1 MAVTANS
8 DPASFSTKDCSMKK
22 YASLAAGLLLLVI
35 GSAAQAEDAKPFI
48 TNKDVDLTM
57 ILPPPPANDSA
68 ETKAELGEVLTLQ
81 VTRTPEMEARAVA
94 DAEENVWR
102 FADVMGPNFTK
113 DRLPKFSAFFDRVVE
128 TEGAVVDPAKDV
140 WKRPRPH
147 QLSDLVKPAVKLSSS
162 GSWPSGHAT
171 VGTMMGIILAD
182 MVPEKRAEIMARA
195 AEYAHNRVVGGIHY
209 PSDVEMGK
217 ISGSVIAA
225 VLLNRD
231 DFKADYDV
239 AKAELRSDLG
249 M

>member
-1 MAVTANS
+1 
-8 DPASFSTKDCSMKK
+8 MKR
-22 YASLAAGLLLLVI
+22 YASLAAGLLLLIV
-35 GSAAQAEDAKPFI
+35 GSAAQAEDAQPFV

-68 ETKAELGEVLTLQ
+68 QTKAELGEVLTLQ
-81 VTRTPEMEARAVA
+81 VTRTPEMVASAVA
-94 DAEENVWR
+94 DADENVWR
-102 FADVMGPNFTK
+102 FANVMGPKFNKET
-113 DRLPKFSAFFDRVVE
+113 LPKFSAFFDRVVA

-140 WKRPRPH
+140 WKRPQPH
-147 QLSDLVKPAVKLSSS
+147 QLSDLVKPVVKLSSS

-171 VGTMMGIILAD
+171 VGTMMGIILSD

-195 AEYAHNRVVGGIHY
+195 AEYAHNREVGGIHY
-209 PSDVEMGK
+209 ASDVEMGK

-231 DFKADYDV
+231 DFKAEYEV
-239 AKAELRSDLG
+239 ARAELRSDLG

>member
-1 MAVTANS
+1 
-8 DPASFSTKDCSMKK
+8 MKR
-22 YASLAAGLLLLVI
+22 YASLAAGFLLLVT
-35 GSAAQAEDAKPFI
+35 GYAAHADDAQPFA
-48 TNKDVDLTM
+48 TNKDIDLTM

-68 ETKAELGEVLTLQ
+68 VTKAELGEVLTLQ
-81 VTRTPEMEARAVA
+81 VTRTPEMEKRAIA

-102 FADVMGPNFTK
+102 FADVMGAKFNKET
-113 DRLPKFSAFFDRVVE
+113 LPKFSAFFDRVVA

-171 VGTMMGIILAD
+171 VGTMMGIILSD

-225 VLLNRD
+225 VLLGRP
-231 DFKADYDV
+231 DFKAEYEV
-239 AKAELRSDLG
+239 ARSELRSDLG

>member
-1 MAVTANS
+1 
-8 DPASFSTKDCSMKK
+8 MKK
-22 YASLAAGLLLLVI
+22 YASLAAGLLLLVV
-35 GSAAQAEDAKPFI
+35 GSAAQAEDAKPFV
-48 TNKDVDLTM
+48 TNKDIDLTM

-68 ETKAELGEVLTLQ
+68 QTKAELGEVLTLQ
-81 VTRTPEMEARAVA
+81 VTRTPEMVASAVA

-113 DRLPKFSAFFDRVVE
+113 DKLPKFSAFFDRVVE

-195 AEYAHNRVVGGIHY
+195 AAYAHNRVVGGIHY

-231 DFKADYDV
+231 DFKAEYEV
-239 AKAELRSDLG
+239 AKAELRADLG

>member
-1 MAVTANS
+1 MKRY
-8 DPASFSTKDCSMKK
+8 ASF
-22 YASLAAGLLLLVI
+22 AAGLLLLVV

-48 TNKDVDLTM
+48 TSKDVDLTM

-81 VTRTPEMEARAVA
+81 VTRTPEMEASAIA

-102 FADVMGPNFTK
+102 FANVMGPNFTK
-113 DRLPKFSAFFDRVVE
+113 EKLPTFAAFFDRVVE

-147 QLSDLVKPAVKLSSS
+147 QLSDLVKPVVKLSSS

-231 DFKADYDV
+231 DFKAEYE
-239 AKAELRSDLG
+239 AARAELRSDLG

>member
-1 MAVTANS
+1 
-8 DPASFSTKDCSMKK
+8 MKR
-22 YASLAAGLLLLVI
+22 YASLAAGLLLLVV
-35 GSAAQAEDAKPFI
+35 GSTARAEDAKPFI
-48 TNKDVDLTM
+48 TNKDVDLAM

-68 ETKAELGEVLTLQ
+68 ETKAELGEVLTMQ
-81 VTRTPEMEARAVA
+81 VTRTPEMEARAIA

-102 FADVMGPNFTK
+102 FADVMGPNFNK
-113 DRLPKFSAFFDRVVE
+113 DKLPKFSAFFDRVVE

-147 QLSDLVKPAVKLSSS
+147 QLSDLVKPVVKLSSS

-171 VGTMMGIILAD
+171 VGTMMGIILSD
-182 MVPEKRAEIMARA
+182 MVPERRAQIMARA
-195 AEYAHNRVVGGIHY
+195 AEFAHNRIVGGIHY

-231 DFKADYDV
+231 DFKAEYEV
-239 AKAELRSDLG
+239 ARAELRSDLG

>member
-1 MAVTANS
+1 
-8 DPASFSTKDCSMKK
+8 MKK

-35 GSAAQAEDAKPFI
+35 GSAAQAEDAKPFV

-57 ILPPPPANDSA
+57 ILPPPPANGSA

-102 FADVMGPNFTK
+102 FADVMGPNFTAEK
-113 DRLPKFSAFFDRVVE
+113 LPKFSAFFDRVVA

-182 MVPEKRAEIMARA
+182 MVPERRAEIMARA

-231 DFKADYDV
+231 DFKAEYEI
-239 AKAELRSDLG
+239 ARAELRSDLG

>member
-1 MAVTANS
+1 MKRY
-8 DPASFSTKDCSMKK
+8 ASF
-22 YASLAAGLLLLVI
+22 AAGLLLLIV
-35 GSAAQAEDAKPFI
+35 GSAAQAEDAQPFI

-68 ETKAELGEVLTLQ
+68 QTKAELGEVLTLQ
-81 VTRTPEMEARAVA
+81 VTRTPEMVASAVA

-102 FADVMGPNFTK
+102 FADVMGPKFNKET
-113 DRLPKFSAFFDRVVE
+113 LPKFSAFFDRVVA

-147 QLSDLVKPAVKLSSS
+147 QLSDLVKPAVKLSNS

-171 VGTMMGIILAD
+171 VGTMMGIILSD
-182 MVPEKRAEIMARA
+182 MVPERRAEIMARA
-195 AEYAHNRVVGGIHY
+195 SKYAHNRVVGGIHFA
-209 PSDVEMGK
+209 SDVEMGR

-231 DFKADYDV
+231 DFKAEYEV
-239 AKAELRSDLG
+239 ARAELRSDLG

>member
-1 MAVTANS
+1 MNR
-8 DPASFSTKDCSMKK
+8 
-22 YASLAAGLLLLVI
+22 YASLAAGLLLLIV
-35 GSAAQAEDAKPFI
+35 GSAAQAEDAQPFV

-68 ETKAELGEVLTLQ
+68 QTKAELGEVLTLQ
-81 VTRTPEMEARAVA
+81 VTRTPEMVASAVA

-102 FADVMGPNFTK
+102 FANVMGPKFNKET
-113 DRLPKFSAFFDRVVE
+113 LPRFSAFFDRVVA
-128 TEGAVVDPAKDV
+128 TEGAVVDPAKDI

-171 VGTMMGIILAD
+171 VGTMMGIILSD

-195 AEYAHNRVVGGIHY
+195 AEYAHNREVGGIHY
-209 PSDVEMGK
+209 ASDVEMGR

-231 DFKADYDV
+231 DFKAEYEV
-239 AKAELRSDLG
+239 ARAELRSDLG

>member
-1 MAVTANS
+1 
-8 DPASFSTKDCSMKK
+8 MKK

-35 GSAAQAEDAKPFI
+35 SSAAQAEDAKPFV
-48 TNKDVDLTM
+48 TNRDVDLTM

-68 ETKAELGEVLTLQ
+68 LTKAELGEVLTLQ
-81 VTRTPEMEARAVA
+81 VTRTPQMEASAIA
-94 DAEENVWR
+94 DVEEDVWR
-102 FADVMGPNFTK
+102 FANVMGPNFTK
-113 DRLPKFSAFFDRVVE
+113 EKLPKFSAFFDRVVA

-147 QLSDLVKPAVKLSSS
+147 QLSDLVKPAVKLSNS

-195 AEYAHNRVVGGIHY
+195 AAYAHNRVVGGIHY

-231 DFKADYDV
+231 DFKAEYDV

>member
-1 MAVTANS
+1 
-8 DPASFSTKDCSMKK
+8 MKK
-22 YASLAAGLLLLVI
+22 YASLTAGLLLLVI
-35 GSAAQAEDAKPFI
+35 GSAAQAEDAKPFV
-48 TNKDVDLTM
+48 TNKDIDLTM

-68 ETKAELGEVLTLQ
+68 QTKAELGEVLTLQ
-81 VTRTPEMEARAVA
+81 VTRTPEMVASAVA

-102 FADVMGPNFTK
+102 FANVMGPNFNK
-113 DRLPKFSAFFDRVVE
+113 EKLPKFSAFFDRVVE

-147 QLSDLVKPAVKLSSS
+147 QLSDLVKPVVKLSSS

-195 AEYAHNRVVGGIHY
+195 AEYAHNREVGGIHY
-209 PSDVEMGK
+209 ASDVEMGK

-231 DFKADYDV
+231 DFKAEYEV
-239 AKAELRSDLG
+239 ARAELRSGLG

>member
-1 MAVTANS
+1 
-8 DPASFSTKDCSMKK
+8 MKR
-22 YASLAAGLLLLVI
+22 YASLAAGLLLLIV
-35 GSAAQAEDAKPFI
+35 GSAAQAEDAQPFV

-68 ETKAELGEVLTLQ
+68 QTKAELGEVLMLQ
-81 VTRTPEMEARAVA
+81 VTRTPEMVASAVA

-102 FADVMGPNFTK
+102 FANVMGPKFNKET
-113 DRLPKFSAFFDRVVE
+113 LPKFSAFFDRVVA
-128 TEGAVVDPAKDV
+128 TEGAVVDPAKDI

-171 VGTMMGIILAD
+171 VGTMMGIILSD

-195 AEYAHNRVVGGIHY
+195 AEYAHNREVGGIHY
-209 PSDVEMGK
+209 ASDVEMGR

-231 DFKADYDV
+231 DFKAEYEV
-239 AKAELRSDLG
+239 ARAELRSDLG

>member
-1 MAVTANS
+1 
-8 DPASFSTKDCSMKK
+8 MKR
-22 YASLAAGLLLLVI
+22 YASLAAGLLLLVV
-35 GSAAQAEDAKPFI
+35 GSTARAEDAKPFI

-68 ETKAELGEVLTLQ
+68 ETKAELGEVLTVQ
-81 VTRTPEMEARAVA
+81 VTRTPEMEARAIA

-102 FADVMGPNFTK
+102 FADVMGPNFNK
-113 DRLPKFSAFFDRVVE
+113 DKLPKFSAFFDRVVE

-147 QLSDLVKPAVKLSSS
+147 QLSDLVKPVVKLSSS

-171 VGTMMGIILAD
+171 VGTMMGIILSD
-182 MVPEKRAEIMARA
+182 MVPERRAEIMARA
-195 AEYAHNRVVGGIHY
+195 AEFGHNRIVGGIHY

-231 DFKADYDV
+231 DFKAEYDV
-239 AKAELRSDLG
+239 ARAELRSDLG

>member
-1 MAVTANS
+1 
-8 DPASFSTKDCSMKK
+8 MKK
-22 YASLAAGLLLLVI
+22 YASLAAGLLLLIV
-35 GSAAQAEDAKPFI
+35 GSAAQAEDAQPFI

-68 ETKAELGEVLTLQ
+68 QTKAELGEVLTLQ
-81 VTRTPEMEARAVA
+81 VTRTPEMVASAVA
-94 DAEENVWR
+94 DADENVWR
-102 FADVMGPNFTK
+102 FANVMGPKFNKET
-113 DRLPKFSAFFDRVVE
+113 LPKFSAFFDRVVA

-171 VGTMMGIILAD
+171 VGTMMGIILSD

-195 AEYAHNRVVGGIHY
+195 AEYAHNREVGGIHY
-209 PSDVEMGK
+209 ASDVEMGK

-231 DFKADYDV
+231 DFKAEYE
-239 AKAELRSDLG
+239 AARAELRSDLG

>member
-1 MAVTANS
+1 MR
-8 DPASFSTKDCSMKK
+8 K
-22 YASLAAGLLLLVI
+22 YASLAAGLLLLVV
-35 GSAAQAEDAKPFI
+35 GSAAQAEDAKPFV
-48 TNKDVDLTM
+48 TNKDIDLTM

-81 VTRTPEMEARAVA
+81 VTRTPEMVASAVA

-113 DRLPKFSAFFDRVVE
+113 DKLPKFSAFFDRVVE

-195 AEYAHNRVVGGIHY
+195 AAYAHNRVVGGIHY

-225 VLLNRD
+225 VLFNRD
-231 DFKADYDV
+231 DFKAEYEV
-239 AKAELRSDLG
+239 AKAELRSGLG

>member
-1 MAVTANS
+1 MRR
-8 DPASFSTKDCSMKK
+8 
-22 YASLAAGLLLLVI
+22 YASLAAGLLLLVV

-68 ETKAELGEVLTLQ
+68 QTKAELGEVLTLQ
-81 VTRTPEMEARAVA
+81 VTRTPEMVASAVA

-102 FADVMGPNFTK
+102 FANVMGPKFTK
-113 DRLPKFSAFFDRVVE
+113 EALPHFAAFFDRVVA

-171 VGTMMGIILAD
+171 VGTIMGIVLSN

-209 PSDVEMGK
+209 PSDVEEGK
-217 ISGSVIAA
+217 IAGSVIAA
-225 VLLNRD
+225 IIMQRD
-231 DFKADYDV
+231 DFKSEFAQ
-239 AKAELRSDLG
+239 AKSELRADLG

>member
-1 MAVTANS
+1 
-8 DPASFSTKDCSMKK
+8 MKR
-22 YASLAAGLLLLVI
+22 YALFAAGLLLLIV
-35 GSAAQAEDAKPFI
+35 GSAAQAEDAQPFV

-68 ETKAELGEVLTLQ
+68 QTKAELGEVLTLQ
-81 VTRTPEMEARAVA
+81 VTRTPEMVASAVA

-102 FADVMGPNFTK
+102 FANVMGPKFNKET
-113 DRLPKFSAFFDRVVE
+113 LPKFSAFFDRVVA

-171 VGTMMGIILAD
+171 VGTMMGIILSD

-195 AEYAHNRVVGGIHY
+195 AEYAHNREVGGIHY
-209 PSDVEMGK
+209 ASDVEMGR

-231 DFKADYDV
+231 DFKAEYEV
-239 AKAELRSDLG
+239 ARAELRSDLG

>member
-1 MAVTANS
+1 
-8 DPASFSTKDCSMKK
+8 MKK
-22 YASLAAGLLLLVI
+22 YASLAVGLLLLVI
-35 GSAAQAEDAKPFI
+35 GSAARADDAQPFV
-48 TNKDVDLTM
+48 TNKDIDLTM

-68 ETKAELGEVLTLQ
+68 QTRAEIGEVLTLQ
-81 VTRTPEMEARAVA
+81 VTRTPEMVASAVA

-102 FADVMGPNFTK
+102 FADVMGPKFNK
-113 DRLPKFSAFFDRVVE
+113 ESLPKFSAFFDRVVA

-147 QLSDLVKPAVKLSSS
+147 QLSDLVKPAVKISNS

-195 AEYAHNRVVGGIHY
+195 ALYAHNRVVGGIHY

-231 DFKADYDV
+231 DFKAEYDV